1 MTAADASLVEK
12 AKAGDASSF
21 EHLVSPHRREI
32 LAHCYRLTG
41 SLSDADD
48 MAQEAMLRAWR
59 GLDGFDGRASFR
71 TWLYRIATN
80 TCLTEIER
88 RPRRELPDA
97 MNEAGDPGAAPAP
110 PILEAVWMEPCP
122 TSMFSGLEH
131 GPEAR
136 YSSRES
142 IAVAFLAVIQHL
154 PALQRAVLL
163 FRDVLGWSAAETAE
177 SLETSVAA
185 VNSALQRA
193 RETLEAHH
201 KKGVALEASDARARE
216 LLGRYIV
223 AWESG
228 DVDALS
234 KLLHE
239 DAKLTMPPMPTWF
252 SGRARITQFI
262 RGAGD
267 MLGQVRLVA
276 LEASGLPGVAV
287 YSKVRG
293 DDTFRAQSIHVLAL
307 DERGLARIDA
317 FLDPSLFA
325 RFGLAPTLA

>member
-1 MTAADASLVEK
+1 
-12 AKAGDASSF
+12 
-21 EHLVSPHRREI
+21 VSPHRREI

-48 MAQEAMLRAWR
+48 MAQEALLRAWR

-80 TCLTEIER
+80 TCLTELER
-88 RPRRELPDA
+88 RPKRELPDS
-97 MNEAGDPGAAPAP
+97 MNEAGEPGAAYAP
-110 PILEAVWMEPCP
+110 PIMEAVWLEPCP
-122 TSMFSGLEH
+122 TTMFSGLTH

-142 IAVAFLAVIQHL
+142 VAVAFLAVIQHL
-154 PALQRAVLL
+154 PAQQRAVLL

-177 SLETSVAA
+177 ALETSVAA

-193 RETLEAHH
+193 RETLDARQG
-201 KKGVALEASDARARE
+201 KDTALDPSDARARE
-216 LLGRYIV
+216 LLARYIA

-234 KLLHE
+234 QLLHE
-239 DAKLTMPPMPTWF
+239 DAKLTMPPTPTWF
-252 SGRARITQFI
+252 SGRANIAMFL

-267 MLGQVRLVA
+267 MLGQVRAVPI
-276 LEASGLPGVAV
+276 EASGLPGLAF
-287 YSKVRG
+287 YSKKHG
-293 DDTFRAQSIHVLAL
+293 DDTFRAQAIQVVEMDAN
-307 DERGLARIDA
+307 GIARIDA
-317 FLDPSLFA
+317 FLETSPDAALFA